1 MGGVKQTM
9 ANSMTG
15 FGRFIKVDES
25 IKITVEIKSVNH
37 RYLDMSVKLP
47 RLLSF
52 CEADIRKR
60 LSSRIS
66 RGKVD
71 IFVSYER
78 AGGDAE
84 ITYHPDV
91 AAKYYECLKS
101 MQQEFAL
108 EGSINIGLL
117 ARMPD
122 VFTEGDS
129 EIDED
134 HLFDLVM
141 EACDGALDA
150 FVKSRQDEGARLVSD
165 LMEKLDRMVELV
177 DTLEKRSPA
186 IIEDY
191 KSRLLEKTKDL
202 ISEQKLDES
211 RVLGEVVIYADKVCI
226 DEEMVRL
233 RSHVSETRSTLTRGI
248 DVGRKMDFLAQELNR
263 ESNTILSKSTDVE
276 IADIGIELKTLIEKI
291 REQIQ
296 NLE

>member
-1 MGGVKQTM
+1 M

-15 FGRFIKVDES
+15 FGRYIKIDDS

-37 RYLDMSVKLP
+37 RYLDLNIKLP
-47 RLLSF
+47 RLLSY
-52 CEADIRKR
+52 CETDLRKK

-71 IFVSYER
+71 VFVSYER
-78 AGGDAE
+78 TGGDADV
-84 ITYHPDV
+84 TYHPDV
-91 AAKYYECLKS
+91 AAKYYESLKT
-101 MQQEFAL
+101 MQAQFAL
-108 EGSINIGLL
+108 DGSVNVGLL

-122 VFTEGDS
+122 VFTEGDTELS
-129 EIDED
+129 EEY
-134 HLFDLVM
+134 LAELLS
-141 EACDGALDA
+141 EAADQALDA
-150 FVKSRQDEGARLVSD
+150 FVKNRQDEGDRLVKD
-165 LMEKLDRMVELV
+165 LTEKLDRMDELV
-177 DTLEKRSPA
+177 SELEKRSPV
-186 IIEDY
+186 IIEKY
-191 KSRLLEKTKDL
+191 KQRLLDKTKEL
-202 ISEQKLDES
+202 IADQRLDES

-233 RSHVSETRSTLTRGI
+233 RSHVAEARTTLSSGK

>member
-1 MGGVKQTM
+1 M

-15 FGRFIKVDES
+15 FGRYIKVDEG

-37 RYLDMSVKLP
+37 RYLDLNIKLP
-47 RLLSF
+47 RLMSF
-52 CEADIRKR
+52 CEVDMRKR

-71 IFVSYER
+71 VFVSYER
-78 AGGDAE
+78 TGGDVD
-84 ITYHPDV
+84 ISYHPDV
-91 AAKYYECLKS
+91 ATKYFESLKQ
-101 MQQEFAL
+101 MQADFGL
-108 EGSINIGLL
+108 DGSINLGLL

-122 VFTEGDS
+122 VFTEGDN
-129 EIDED
+129 ELDED
-134 HLFDLVM
+134 YLKGLLL
-141 EACDGALDA
+141 EATDRALDA
-150 FVKSRQDEGARLVSD
+150 FVENRHDEGERLVAD
-165 LMEKLDRMVELV
+165 LLEKLDRMEELEHR
-177 DTLEKRSPA
+177 LEERSPV
-186 IIEDY
+186 IIEEY
-191 KSRLLEKTKDL
+191 KNRILEKTRDL
-202 ISEQKLDES
+202 IADQKIDES

-233 RSHVSETRSTLTRGI
+233 KSHIAETRTTLTSQQ

>member
-1 MGGVKQTM
+1 M

-15 FGRFIKVDES
+15 FGRFIKVDDG

-37 RYLDMSVKLP
+37 RYLDLGIKLP

-52 CEADIRKR
+52 LEVDMRKK

-71 IFVSYER
+71 VFVSYER
-78 AGGDAE
+78 TGGDVDVM
-84 ITYHPDV
+84 YHPDV
-91 AAKYYECLKS
+91 AGKYYEDLKL
-101 MQQEFAL
+101 MQEQFSL
-108 EGSINIGLL
+108 EGSINVGLL

-122 VFTEGDS
+122 VFTEGTA
-129 EIDED
+129 ELDED
-134 HLFDLVM
+134 YLRALVD
-141 EACDGALDA
+141 EAVDNALDA
-150 FVKSRQDEGARLVSD
+150 FVKTRQDEGTRLCAD
-165 LMEKLDRMVELV
+165 LMEKLDRMEELV
-177 DTLEKRSPA
+177 GILEERSPL
-186 IIEDY
+186 IIENY
-191 KSRLLEKTKDL
+191 KNRLLEKTRDL
-202 ISEQKLDES
+202 IADSKIYES
-211 RVLGEVVIYADKVCI
+211 RVLGEVVLYADKVCI

-233 RSHVSETRSTLTRGI
+233 RSHVAEARSTLTGEK

>member
-1 MGGVKQTM
+1 M

-15 FGRFIKVDES
+15 FGRYIKVDDG

-37 RYLDMSVKLP
+37 RYLDLNIKLP

-52 CEADIRKR
+52 CEVDMRKL

-71 IFVSYER
+71 VYVTYER
-78 AGGDAE
+78 TGGDVD
-84 ITYHPDV
+84 ISYHPDV
-91 AAKYYECLKS
+91 ASKYFESLKA
-101 MQQEFAL
+101 MQKDFDL
-108 EGSINIGLL
+108 DGSISIGLL

-122 VFTEGDS
+122 VFTEGDT
-129 EIDED
+129 ELDED
-134 HLFDLVM
+134 YLKTTLLEAADL
-141 EACDGALDA
+141 ALDA
-150 FVKSRQDEGARLVSD
+150 FVKNRQDEGERLVAD
-165 LMEKLDRMVELV
+165 LLEKLDRMEE
-177 DTLEKRSPA
+177 LEKKLEARSPA

-191 KSRLLEKTKDL
+191 KNRLLEKTKDL
-202 ISEQKLDES
+202 IAEQKLDES
-211 RVLGEVVIYADKVCI
+211 RVLGEVVVYADKICI

-233 RSHVSETRSTLTRGI
+233 KSHIAETRSTLTGQQ

>member
-1 MGGVKQTM
+1 M

-15 FGRFIKVDES
+15 FGRYIKVDDG
-25 IKITVEIKSVNH
+25 IKITVEVKSVNH
-37 RYLDMSVKLP
+37 RYLDLNIKLP

-52 CEADIRKR
+52 CEVDLRKV

-71 IFVSYER
+71 VFVSYER
-78 AGGDAE
+78 TGGDVDVM
-84 ITYHPDV
+84 YHPDV
-91 AAKYYECLKS
+91 ASKYYESLKS
-101 MQQEFAL
+101 MQKDFAL
-108 EGSINIGLL
+108 DGSIGIGLL

-122 VFTEGDS
+122 VFTEGDT
-129 EIDED
+129 ELDED
-134 HLFDLVM
+134 YLKSILL
-141 EACDGALDA
+141 EALDNALDA
-150 FVKSRQDEGARLVSD
+150 FVQNRKDEGERLSKD
-165 LMEKLDRMVELV
+165 LMEKLDRMEALEAE
-177 DTLEKRSPA
+177 LEKRSPQ
-186 IIEDY
+186 IIEEY
-191 KSRLLEKTKDL
+191 KSRLLEKTRDL
-202 ISEQKLDES
+202 IEDQKLDES

-233 RSHVSETRSTLTRGI
+233 KSHIEECRLTLTGGQ

-263 ESNTILSKSTDVE
+263 ESNTILSKSTDVA

>member
-1 MGGVKQTM
+1 M

-15 FGRFIKVDES
+15 FGRYIKVDDGF
-25 IKITVEIKSVNH
+25 KLTVEIKSVNH
-37 RYLDMSVKLP
+37 RYLDLSIKLP

-52 CEADIRKR
+52 CEVDMRKM

-71 IFVSYER
+71 VYVSYER
-78 AGGDAE
+78 TGGDVD
-84 ITYHPDV
+84 ISYHSDV
-91 AAKYYECLKS
+91 AAKYYESLKK
-101 MQQEFAL
+101 MQAEFGL
-108 EGSINIGLL
+108 EGTISVGLL

-122 VFTEGDS
+122 VFTEGDT
-129 EIDED
+129 ELDED
-134 HLFDLVM
+134 YLKSTLL
-141 EACDGALDA
+141 EATEQALEA
-150 FVKSRQDEGARLVSD
+150 FVANRQDEGERLVAD
-165 LMEKLDRMVELV
+165 LMEKLDRMEELYER
-177 DTLEKRSPA
+177 LKERSPQ
-186 IIEDY
+186 IIEEY
-191 KSRLLEKTKDL
+191 KKRILDKTYDL
-202 ISEQKLDES
+202 IQEQKLDES

-233 RSHVSETRSTLTRGI
+233 KSHIAESRATLTGKQ

>member
-1 MGGVKQTM
+1 M

-15 FGRFIKVDES
+15 FGRYIKVDDG
-25 IKITVEIKSVNH
+25 IKLTVEIKSVNH
-37 RYLDMSVKLP
+37 RYLDLNIKLP

-52 CEADIRKR
+52 TEVDMRKR

-71 IFVSYER
+71 VFVSYER
-78 AGGDAE
+78 TGGDVD
-84 ITYHPDV
+84 ISYHPDV
-91 AAKYYECLKS
+91 ATRYYESLKQ
-101 MQQEFAL
+101 MQADFGL
-108 EGSINIGLL
+108 EGTINVGLL

-122 VFTEGDS
+122 VFTEGDN
-129 EIDED
+129 ELDED
-134 HLFDLVM
+134 YLRAALL
-141 EACDGALDA
+141 EATDRALDA
-150 FVKSRQDEGARLVSD
+150 FVANRQDEGDRLVAD
-165 LMEKLDRMVELV
+165 LMEKLDRMEQ
-177 DTLEKRSPA
+177 LEQRLEERSPA

-191 KSRLLEKTKDL
+191 KKRILEKTRDL
-202 ISEQKLDES
+202 IEDQKIDES

-233 RSHVSETRSTLTRGI
+233 KSHIAETRATLTGQQ

>member
-1 MGGVKQTM
+1 M

-15 FGRFIKVDES
+15 FGRYIKIDDS

-37 RYLDMSVKLP
+37 RYLDLNLKLP
-47 RLLSF
+47 RLLSY
-52 CEADIRKR
+52 CEVDLRKK

-71 IFVSYER
+71 VFVSYER
-78 AGGDAE
+78 TGGDADV
-84 ITYHPDV
+84 IYHPDV
-91 AAKYYECLKS
+91 ASKYYDNLKS
-101 MQQEFAL
+101 MQEQFGL
-108 EGSINIGLL
+108 DGTINVGLL

-122 VFTEGDS
+122 VFTEGDT
-129 EIDED
+129 ELDED
-134 HLFDLVM
+134 YLAKLLS
-141 EACDGALDA
+141 EAADKALDA
-150 FVKSRQDEGARLVSD
+150 FVTNRQDEGERLVKD
-165 LMEKLDRMVELV
+165 LTEKLGRMEELV
-177 DTLEKRSPA
+177 SELEKRSPV
-186 IIEDY
+186 IIEKY
-191 KSRLLEKTKDL
+191 KQRLLEKTKEFIAD
-202 ISEQKLDES
+202 QRLDES

-233 RSHVSETRSTLTRGI
+233 RSHVEEACTTLSSGK